1 MRIKDGFALRDVC
14 GETVII
20 GEGLGAV
27 DFGKLL
33 VLNDTA
39 AWLWKEAKS
48 HGDFTAQSLAQR
60 LCEEYE
66 VPTDIAYADV
76 AELLTKWQ
84 DINVIE

>member
-14 GETVII
+14 GETVIV

-27 DFGKLL
+27 NFGKLL

-39 AWLWKEAKS
+39 AWLWKEAIS
-48 HGDFTAQSLAQR
+48 QGDFTPQSLAQR

-66 VPTDIAYADV
+66 VPTDIATADV
-76 AELLTKWQ
+76 AEILSKWQ
-84 DINVIE
+84 DINVID

>member
-14 GETVII
+14 GETVIV

-27 DFGKLL
+27 NFGKLL

-39 AWLWKEAKS
+39 AWLWKEAIS
-48 HGDFTAQSLAQR
+48 QGDFTPQSLAQR

-66 VPTDIAYADV
+66 VPTDIARADV
-76 AELLTKWQ
+76 AEILRTWQ
-84 DINVIE
+84 GMNVID